1 MNRTQTVT
9 PLTHYLEIQV
19 PEGEGDFATAYKPLA
34 DADANWERVL
44 ESERARLNI
53 PSGQS
58 AWAHPDAAPEPESK
72 LNERVELETE
82 LLDATGERYREA
94 FGDLNG
100 EGLGMEREPTPCHES
115 KYGFCSGWH
124 SIAGFGVA
132 LFAQTESYVLNP
144 SVKKAE
150 NGEFE
155 NVACY
160 YGATVLLVHGSPTTE
175 QIQGRYRLNDHTVL
189 VVEGVDEWF
198 FGLDKPNDITG
209 RVREDLRTLP
219 LEKLPIY
226 TEPGNSPMTRNA

>member
-1 MNRTQTVT
+1 MNNPQTVT
-9 PLTHYLEIQV
+9 QLRHYLEIQV
-19 PEGEGDFATAYKPLA
+19 PEGEGDFANAYKPLA
-34 DADANWERVL
+34 EADANWERVL
-44 ESERARLNI
+44 ESERARLDI

-58 AWAHPDAAPEPESK
+58 VWAHPDAAPEPDSK
-72 LNERVELETE
+72 LNERFELETE
-82 LLDATGERYREA
+82 LFGATVERYREA

-100 EGLGMEREPTPCHES
+100 EGLGMERESTLCHES
-115 KYGFCSGWH
+115 KSGFCSGWH

-175 QIQGRYRLNDHTVL
+175 QIPGAVS
-189 VVEGVDEWF
+189 VE
-198 FGLDKPNDITG
+198 
-209 RVREDLRTLP
+209 
-219 LEKLPIY
+219 
-226 TEPGNSPMTRNA
+226 